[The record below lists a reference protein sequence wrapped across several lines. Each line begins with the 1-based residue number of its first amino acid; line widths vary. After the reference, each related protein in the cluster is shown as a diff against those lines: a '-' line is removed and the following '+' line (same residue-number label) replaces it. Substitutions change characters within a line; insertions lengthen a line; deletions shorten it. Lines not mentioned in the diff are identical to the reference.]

1 VGLTEW
7 AIREHRAN
15 GGMVIVASHADIALD
30 DAVSL
35 EL

>member
-1 VGLTEW
+1 MALTEA
-7 AIREHRAN
+7 AIREHRTN
-15 GGMVIVASHADIALD
+15 GGIVVVASHADIALD